1 MSEELVATLCATTGP
16 AEVDAS
22 SLNASSKFNFTLG
35 AALGAGATSCVHAVE
50 KPLEEG
56 RFAAK
61 FFRPDKGKQPAAL
74 QREVQILAK
83 LPTSAYIVNFHGY
96 YSTKVEATSVLQ
108 RNLRRDSNASTV
120 AVPEEEEHGVFFFI
134 LMDRCDCTL
143 YSLIQK
149 TAFSEPEAC
158 FATEALLQGVTH
170 LHNLRLVHRDIKDL
184 NIMVADAGR
193 KVCLGDFDLA
203 TSIPEK
209 DTLIE
214 WKGGTPGYMAPE
226 VWSKGRGGF
235 KADIFGVGVVLHVL
249 LTRSNPFHPDEV
261 SKPGNSG
268 PLSYDIV
275 RLFRSE
281 SSCELLYSLLAEDPE
296 LRPSAQEALD
306 FSWLLGE
313 EVVKSNLCKHVVKL
327 GFASEDEGHE
337 QTERPNGSRSLALW
351 RRKGPEAGTKSPGVS
366 GSSFFRT
373 VSRTMRT
380 ARSILPFARRHS
392 KIVPVPDLKE
402 VDFDDVCLP

>member
-1 MSEELVATLCATTGP
+1 MLRMCVWQCNGW
-16 AEVDAS
+16 
-22 SLNASSKFNFTLG
+22 SKN
-35 AALGAGATSCVHAVE
+35 
-50 KPLEEG
+50 
-56 RFAAK
+56 
-61 FFRPDKGKQPAAL
+61 
-74 QREVQILAK
+74 QILAK

-193 KVCLGDFDLA
+193 KV
-203 TSIPEK
+203 
-209 DTLIE
+209 
-214 WKGGTPGYMAPE
+214 
-226 VWSKGRGGF
+226 
-235 KADIFGVGVVLHVL
+235 
-249 LTRSNPFHPDEV
+249 SNPFHPDEV

-313 EVVKSNLCKHVVKL
+313 EVDL
-327 GFASEDEGHE
+327 G
-337 QTERPNGSRSLALW
+337 
-351 RRKGPEAGTKSPGVS
+351 RKYSTKSMPAV
-366 GSSFFRT
+366 
-373 VSRTMRT
+373 
-380 ARSILPFARRHS
+380 
-392 KIVPVPDLKE
+392 E
-402 VDFDDVCLP
+402 